1 VPFFYQSGS
10 SFVQIYVGMGAKRV
24 RELFALAKKYSPSIV
39 FIDEIDAVGKSR
51 GGIPNDERESTLNQ
65 LLTQMD
71 GFEESSGVIVMA
83 ATNKIEVLDEALLRS
98 GRFDRHL
105 HIPMPDFADRVEILK
120 IYLKGKNIAM
130 DIEDIAK
137 ITVGFSG
144 ASLATLINE
153 AAIHS
158 LRRNSVI
165 IEEEDIYEAR
175 QKVLLGKKKVIVFND
190 EEKSIQALY
199 QAAKAMCAYWY
210 EIGFDKISLI
220 DGDIKDI
227 DREIESK
234 SFMLSKIRV
243 YLAGKAATQIVYNE
257 IYSNTPEDL
266 KRARDV
272 AADMIEK
279 YGMGEHFLPQAGD
292 VESILEDSYNE
303 VIRFLEGAKEPLL
316 KIAKELESKERIDYA
331 TLKEIMDEFF

>member
-1 VPFFYQSGS
+1 
-10 SFVQIYVGMGAKRV
+10 
-24 RELFALAKKYSPSIV
+24 
-39 FIDEIDAVGKSR
+39 
-51 GGIPNDERESTLNQ
+51 
-65 LLTQMD
+65 MD

-98 GRFDRHL
+98 GRFDRHI

-175 QKVLLGKKKVIVFND
+175 Q
-190 EEKSIQALY
+190 
-199 QAAKAMCAYWY
+199 
-210 EIGFDKISLI
+210 
-220 DGDIKDI
+220 
-227 DREIESK
+227 
-234 SFMLSKIRV
+234 
-243 YLAGKAATQIVYNE
+243 
-257 IYSNTPEDL
+257 
-266 KRARDV
+266 
-272 AADMIEK
+272 
-279 YGMGEHFLPQAGD
+279 
-292 VESILEDSYNE
+292 
-303 VIRFLEGAKEPLL
+303 
-316 KIAKELESKERIDYA
+316 
-331 TLKEIMDEFF
+331 